1 MFQVLQMVQFV
12 LVMVH
17 AFQLLIQ
24 NDCDYPI
31 YFAYFIGAHA
41 VLFYFLFSRFY
52 KQAYTKQKVSGRSQI
67 IYDVWTKKNNQIKY
81 VKIIYGQR
89 LIKLCFFID
98 FRRLSPLP
106 LLQTAK
112 RMMMPPPSLPPPKQ
126 LLMTRNTIAWNSW
139 TAKQTSTKT
148 RLIQLEAVGAMLVR
162 LIRRSSV
169 VFHHSA

>member
-17 AFQLLIQ
+17 AFQLLII

-67 IYDVWTKKNNQIKY
+67 KWCLNKKNQIKY
-81 VKIIYGQR
+81 AKIIYGQR
-89 LIKLCFFID
+89 LIKLCFFCWFQKVEPAAAVANGKKNDDAAAIAATATAAID
-98 FRRLSPLP
+98 DSKHDSMKFLNG
-106 LLQTAK
+106 QTNIYK
-112 RMMMPPPSLPPPKQ
+112 NKIDT
-126 LLMTRNTIAWNSW
+126 TRS
-139 TAKQTSTKT
+139 
-148 RLIQLEAVGAMLVR
+148 
-162 LIRRSSV
+162 RRSNV
-169 VFHHSA
+169 GSAN